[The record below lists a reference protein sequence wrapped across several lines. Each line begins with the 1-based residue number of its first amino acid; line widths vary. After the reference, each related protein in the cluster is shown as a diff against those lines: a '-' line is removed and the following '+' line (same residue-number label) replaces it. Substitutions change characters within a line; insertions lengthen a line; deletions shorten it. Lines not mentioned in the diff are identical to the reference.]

1 MPRTHRRK
9 KESLSTLQDAELMA
23 VVLEGR
29 HGVFAAEVA
38 DFFALL
44 HRQLGDDGRSQAWGG
59 VARTV
64 RRRTND
70 RLHDAYMI

>member
-1 MPRTHRRK
+1 MRSATSK
-9 KESLSTLQDAELMA
+9 KSTPPTLQDAELMA

-29 HGVFAAEVA
+29 HGAFAADVA

-44 HRQLGDDGRSQAWGG
+44 HRQLGDQSRSHAWGG

-64 RRRTND
+64 RRRESD
-70 RLHDAYMI
+70 RLLS

>member
-1 MPRTHRRK
+1 MP
-9 KESLSTLQDAELMA
+9 DAAPKRSDLPAVEDADLMA

-29 HGVFAAEVA
+29 HGHYAAEVA

-44 HRQLGDDGRSQAWGG
+44 HRQLGDQNRSQAWGG

-64 RRRTND
+64 RRRETD
-70 RLHDAYMI
+70 RLLSVQ

>member
-1 MPRTHRRK
+1 MPRSSRK
-9 KESLSTLQDAELMA
+9 KESLTTLQDAELMA

-29 HGVFAAEVA
+29 HGAFAAEVA

-44 HRQLGDDGRSQAWGG
+44 HRQLGDGNRSKAWNG

-64 RRRTND
+64 RKRTYD
-70 RLHDAYMI
+70 RLLAA

>member
-1 MPRTHRRK
+1 MPRASRRK
-9 KESLSTLQDAELMA
+9 KENQSPLQDAELMA

-44 HRQLGDDGRSQAWGG
+44 HRQLGDAGRSKAWGG

-64 RRRTND
+64 RRREHD
-70 RLHDAYMI
+70 RLLVA

>member
-1 MPRTHRRK
+1 MPRSRRK
-9 KESLSTLQDAELMA
+9 KPETLSTLQDAELMA

-38 DFFALL
+38 EFFALL
-44 HRQLGDDGRSQAWGG
+44 HRQLGDAGRCKAWGG

-64 RRRTND
+64 RRREHD
-70 RLHDAYMI
+70 RMLAA

>member
-1 MPRTHRRK
+1 MPRSRRK
-9 KESLSTLQDAELMA
+9 KDTQTTLQDAELMA

-44 HRQLGDDGRSQAWGG
+44 HNQLGDLSRSRAWGG
-59 VARTV
+59 VARSV
-64 RRRTND
+64 RRREHD
-70 RLHDAYMI
+70 RLGVA